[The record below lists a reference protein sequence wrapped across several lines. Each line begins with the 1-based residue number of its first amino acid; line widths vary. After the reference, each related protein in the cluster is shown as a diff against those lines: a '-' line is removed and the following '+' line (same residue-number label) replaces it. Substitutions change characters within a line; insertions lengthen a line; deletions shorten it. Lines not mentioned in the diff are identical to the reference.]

1 MKKLQLL
8 RIKERLTITQ
18 LGEKTGI
25 SPSYLSQLERGKK
38 NNPSLAVLNTL
49 AKEFKVPVTVL
60 FCDFADIHI

>member
-38 NNPSLAVLNTL
+38 IIQAYQS
-49 AKEFKVPVTVL
+49 
-60 FCDFADIHI
+60 

>member
-38 NNPSLAVLNTL
+38 SNPSLPVLNTL

-60 FCDFADIHI
+60 FYDFADIHI